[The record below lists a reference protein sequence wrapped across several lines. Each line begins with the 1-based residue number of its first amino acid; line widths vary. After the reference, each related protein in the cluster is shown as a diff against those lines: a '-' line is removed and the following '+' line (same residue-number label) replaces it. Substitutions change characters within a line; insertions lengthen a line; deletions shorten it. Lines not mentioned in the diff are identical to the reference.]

1 MEFRPFG
8 STGESLSIIGLG
20 GVVFAGMSQQDS
32 NSIVSEAIDNGIN
45 YFDVAPSYGK
55 EQETEIKLG
64 EALEPYRSKS
74 FLACKTTCREAASA
88 REELERS
95 LKYLRTDHFDLYQL
109 HAISSI
115 EDVDRCFG
123 PGGAMETVL
132 AARAEGKIKWVG
144 FSAHSAEAALKALDL
159 FDFQSV
165 LFPVNFVT
173 WSQGLFGPQIMAKAK
188 ERGAARLALKAMAR
202 TSWPEGAERIF
213 PNCWYEP
220 LADPRL
226 AELALRYTLS
236 MDVTA
241 AVPPGDPRLF
251 RLAMQFASRF
261 TPITADETTELLQ
274 LATNLDPIFRAA

>member
-1 MEFRPFG
+1 MEYRPFG
-8 STGESLSIIGLG
+8 STGDSLSIVGLG
-20 GVVFAGMSQQDS
+20 GVVFAGMTQTDS
-32 NSIVSEAIDNGIN
+32 NNIVSEAIDNGIN
-45 YFDVAPSYGK
+45 YFDVAPSYGR

-64 EALEPYRSKS
+64 EALAPYRSKS
-74 FLACKTTCREAASA
+74 FLACKTTCRDAVSA

-95 LKYLRTDHFDLYQL
+95 LRYLRTDHFDLYQL

-115 EDVDRCFG
+115 EDVDKCFG
-123 PGGAMETVL
+123 PGGAMEAVL
-132 AARAEGKIKWVG
+132 AARNEGKVRWIG

-159 FDFQSV
+159 FEFQSV

-173 WSQGLFGPQIMAKAK
+173 WCQGLFGPQIMERARQ
-188 ERGAARLALKAMAR
+188 RGAARLALKAMAR
-202 TSWPEGAERIF
+202 THWAEGAERNY

-220 LADPRL
+220 LSDPRL

-251 RLAMQFASRF
+251 RLAMQFANRF
-261 TPITADETTELLQ
+261 TPITADETRELME
-274 LATNLDPIFRAA
+274 LAVDLKPIFQAA